1 MFDLLNTL
9 LLITVGLVIVVPV
22 LNVIASS
29 FSSSAHILAGN
40 VTIYPR
46 GFTLESYERILRY
59 KLVLSGFLN
68 SLFYVVA
75 GTSLNLMLTVFLAY
89 PLSRK
94 DLRGLA
100 VIGIFVLI
108 PMFFRGGIVPTFLL
122 VNSLGLVNT
131 RWAVILPAGL
141 SIWNTIVARTY
152 FANLPRELTEA
163 SEIDGC
169 SDFRFFAQ
177 IVLPLSR
184 PILAVLVLLYA
195 IDHWN
200 SYFNALLYLFDE
212 SLFPLQLVL
221 ARILIIN
228 ESIIAQAHGGRGYRH
243 PHAHGEHGDLAD
255 AQVRAYR
262 GCQRADDDPLPVHP
276 ETFRQGRDDRVHQG
290 IAGCDWRCTCR
301 ASRGSA
307 GPWPARSASP
317 TWCAECRWAPTGRR
331 RRTARL

>member
-1 MFDLLNTL
+1 MVAAVRRAIRTNGAGDTAFDAVNTL
-9 LLITVGLVIVVPV
+9 LLLSVGLVIVIPV
-22 LNVIASS
+22 LNVVASS
-29 FSSSAHILAGN
+29 FSSSDHILAGD

-46 GFTLESYERILRY
+46 GFTLLSYERIFRY

-68 SLFYVVA
+68 SLFYVTA
-75 GTSLNLMLTVFLAY
+75 GTSLNLVLTVCLAY
-89 PLSRK
+89 PLSRR

-152 FANLPRELTEA
+152 FANLPQELTEA

-169 SDFRFFAQ
+169 SDLRFLAQ
-177 IVLPLSR
+177 VVLPLSR
-184 PILAVLVLLYA
+184 PILAVLVLWYA

-200 SYFNALLYLFDE
+200 TYFNALLYLFDE

-228 ESIIAQAHGGRGYRH
+228 ESIIAQAMAGGDIDIRTLMESTEILQTLKF
-243 PHAHGEHGDLAD
+243 ALI
-255 AQVRAYR
+255 V
-262 GCQRADDDPLPVHP
+262 
-276 ETFRQGRDDRVHQG
+276 
-290 IAGCDWRCTCR
+290 IASVPMMILYPFIQKHFAKGVMI
-301 ASRGSA
+301 GSIK
-307 GPWPARSASP
+307 G
-317 TWCAECRWAPTGRR
+317 
-331 RRTARL
+331 

>member
-1 MFDLLNTL
+1 MVAAVRRAIRTNGAGDTAFDAVNTL
-9 LLITVGLVIVVPV
+9 LLVSVGLVIVIPV
-22 LNVIASS
+22 LNVVASS
-29 FSSSAHILAGN
+29 FSSADHILAGD

-46 GFTLESYERILRY
+46 GFTLLSYERIFGY

-68 SLFYVVA
+68 SLFYVTA
-75 GTSLNLMLTVFLAY
+75 GTSLNLVLTVCLAY
-89 PLSRK
+89 PLSRR

-152 FANLPRELTEA
+152 FANLPQELTEA

-169 SDFRFFAQ
+169 SDLRFLAQ
-177 IVLPLSR
+177 VVLPLSR
-184 PILAVLVLLYA
+184 PILAVLVLWYA

-200 SYFNALLYLFDE
+200 TYFNALLYLFDE
-212 SLFPLQLVL
+212 SRFPLQLVL

-228 ESIIAQAHGGRGYRH
+228 ESIIAQAMAGGDIDIRTLMESTEILQTLKF
-243 PHAHGEHGDLAD
+243 ALI
-255 AQVRAYR
+255 V
-262 GCQRADDDPLPVHP
+262 V
-276 ETFRQGRDDRVHQG
+276 
-290 IAGCDWRCTCR
+290 
-301 ASRGSA
+301 ASVPMMILYPFIQKHFAKGVMIGSIK
-307 GPWPARSASP
+307 G
-317 TWCAECRWAPTGRR
+317 
-331 RRTARL
+331 

>member
-1 MFDLLNTL
+1 MVAAVRRAIRTNGAGDTAFDAVNTL
-9 LLITVGLVIVVPV
+9 LLVSVGLVIVIPV
-22 LNVIASS
+22 LNVVASS
-29 FSSSAHILAGN
+29 FSSSDHILAGD

-46 GFTLESYERILRY
+46 GFTLLSYERIFRY

-68 SLFYVVA
+68 SLFYVTA
-75 GTSLNLMLTVFLAY
+75 GTSLNLVLTVCLAY
-89 PLSRK
+89 PLSRR

-152 FANLPRELTEA
+152 FATLPQELTEA

-169 SDFRFFAQ
+169 SDLRFLAQ
-177 IVLPLSR
+177 VVLPLSR
-184 PILAVLVLLYA
+184 PILAVLVLWYA

-200 SYFNALLYLFDE
+200 TYFNALLYLFDE

-228 ESIIAQAHGGRGYRH
+228 ESIIAQAMAGGDIDIRTLMESTEILQTLKF
-243 PHAHGEHGDLAD
+243 ALI
-255 AQVRAYR
+255 V
-262 GCQRADDDPLPVHP
+262 V
-276 ETFRQGRDDRVHQG
+276 
-290 IAGCDWRCTCR
+290 
-301 ASRGSA
+301 ASVPMMILYPFIQKHFAKGVMIGSIK
-307 GPWPARSASP
+307 G
-317 TWCAECRWAPTGRR
+317 
-331 RRTARL
+331 

>member
-1 MFDLLNTL
+1 MVAAVRRAIRTNGAGDTAFDAVNTL
-9 LLITVGLVIVVPV
+9 LLVSVGLVIVIPV
-22 LNVIASS
+22 LNVVASS
-29 FSSSAHILAGN
+29 FSSSDHILAGD

-46 GFTLESYERILRY
+46 GFTLLSYERIFRY

-68 SLFYVVA
+68 SLLYVTA
-75 GTSLNLMLTVFLAY
+75 GTSLNLVLTVCLAY
-89 PLSRK
+89 PLSRR

-152 FANLPRELTEA
+152 FANLPQELTEA

-169 SDFRFFAQ
+169 SDLRFLAQ
-177 IVLPLSR
+177 VVLPLSR
-184 PILAVLVLLYA
+184 PILAVLVLWYA

-200 SYFNALLYLFDE
+200 TYFNALLYLFDE

-228 ESIIAQAHGGRGYRH
+228 ESIIAQAMAGGDIDIRTLMESTEILQTLKF
-243 PHAHGEHGDLAD
+243 ALI
-255 AQVRAYR
+255 V
-262 GCQRADDDPLPVHP
+262 V
-276 ETFRQGRDDRVHQG
+276 
-290 IAGCDWRCTCR
+290 
-301 ASRGSA
+301 ASVPMMILYPFIQKHFAKGVMIGSIK
-307 GPWPARSASP
+307 G
-317 TWCAECRWAPTGRR
+317 
-331 RRTARL
+331 

>member
-1 MFDLLNTL
+1 MVAAVRRAIRTNGAGDTAFDAVNTL
-9 LLITVGLVIVVPV
+9 LLVSVGLVIVIPV
-22 LNVIASS
+22 LNVVASS
-29 FSSSAHILAGN
+29 FSSSDHILAGD

-46 GFTLESYERILRY
+46 GFTLLSYERIFRY

-68 SLFYVVA
+68 SLFYVTA
-75 GTSLNLMLTVFLAY
+75 GTSLNLVLTVCLAY
-89 PLSRK
+89 PLSRR

-152 FANLPRELTEA
+152 FANLPREFTEA

-169 SDFRFFAQ
+169 SDLRFLASV
-177 IVLPLSR
+177 VLPLSR
-184 PILAVLVLLYA
+184 PILAVLVLWYA
-195 IDHWN
+195 IEHWN
-200 SYFNALLYLFDE
+200 TYFNALLYLFDE

-228 ESIIAQAHGGRGYRH
+228 ESIIAQAMAGGDIDIRTLMESTEILQTLKF
-243 PHAHGEHGDLAD
+243 ALI
-255 AQVRAYR
+255 V
-262 GCQRADDDPLPVHP
+262 V
-276 ETFRQGRDDRVHQG
+276 
-290 IAGCDWRCTCR
+290 
-301 ASRGSA
+301 ASVPMMILYPFIQKHFAKGVMIGSIK
-307 GPWPARSASP
+307 G
-317 TWCAECRWAPTGRR
+317 
-331 RRTARL
+331 

>member
-1 MFDLLNTL
+1 MVAAVRRAIRTNGAGDTAFDAVNTL
-9 LLITVGLVIVVPV
+9 LLVSVGLVIVIPV
-22 LNVIASS
+22 LNVVASS
-29 FSSSAHILAGN
+29 FSSSDHILAGD

-46 GFTLESYERILRY
+46 GFTLLSYERIFRY

-68 SLFYVVA
+68 SLFYVTA
-75 GTSLNLMLTVFLAY
+75 GTSLNLVLTVCLAY
-89 PLSRK
+89 PLSRR

-152 FANLPRELTEA
+152 FANLPQELTEA

-169 SDFRFFAQ
+169 SDLRFLAQ
-177 IVLPLSR
+177 VVLPLSR
-184 PILAVLVLLYA
+184 PILAVLVLWYA

-200 SYFNALLYLFDE
+200 TYFNALLYLFDE
-212 SLFPLQLVL
+212 SRFPLQLVL

-228 ESIIAQAHGGRGYRH
+228 ESIIAQAMAGGDIDIRTLMESTEILQTLKF
-243 PHAHGEHGDLAD
+243 ALI
-255 AQVRAYR
+255 V
-262 GCQRADDDPLPVHP
+262 V
-276 ETFRQGRDDRVHQG
+276 
-290 IAGCDWRCTCR
+290 
-301 ASRGSA
+301 ASVPMMILYPFIQKHFAKGVMIGSIK
-307 GPWPARSASP
+307 G
-317 TWCAECRWAPTGRR
+317 
-331 RRTARL
+331 

>member
-1 MFDLLNTL
+1 MVAAVRRAIRTNGAGDTAFDAVNTL
-9 LLITVGLVIVVPV
+9 LLVSVGLVIVIPV
-22 LNVIASS
+22 LNVVASS
-29 FSSSAHILAGN
+29 FSSSDHILAGD

-46 GFTLESYERILRY
+46 GFTMLSYERIFRY

-68 SLFYVVA
+68 SLFYVTA
-75 GTSLNLMLTVFLAY
+75 GTSLNLVLTVCLAY
-89 PLSRK
+89 PLSRR

-152 FANLPRELTEA
+152 FANLPQELTEA

-169 SDFRFFAQ
+169 SDLRFLAQ
-177 IVLPLSR
+177 VVLPLSR
-184 PILAVLVLLYA
+184 PILAVLVLWYA

-200 SYFNALLYLFDE
+200 TYFNALLYLFDE

-228 ESIIAQAHGGRGYRH
+228 ESIIAQAMAGGDIDIRTLMESTEILQTLKF
-243 PHAHGEHGDLAD
+243 ALI
-255 AQVRAYR
+255 V
-262 GCQRADDDPLPVHP
+262 V
-276 ETFRQGRDDRVHQG
+276 
-290 IAGCDWRCTCR
+290 
-301 ASRGSA
+301 ASVPMMILYPFIQKHFAKGVMIGSIK
-307 GPWPARSASP
+307 G
-317 TWCAECRWAPTGRR
+317 
-331 RRTARL
+331 

>member
-1 MFDLLNTL
+1 MVASVRRAIRNHGAGDTAFDAVNTL
-9 LLITVGLVIVVPV
+9 LLVSVGLVIVIPV

-29 FSSSAHILAGN
+29 FSSSDHILAGD

-46 GFTLESYERILRY
+46 GFTLLSYERIFRY
-59 KLVLSGFLN
+59 ELVLSGFLN
-68 SLFYVVA
+68 SLFYVTA
-75 GTSLNLMLTVFLAY
+75 GTSLNLVLTVCLAY
-89 PLSRK
+89 PLSRR

-152 FANLPRELTEA
+152 FANLPQELTEA

-169 SDFRFFAQ
+169 SDLRFLAQ
-177 IVLPLSR
+177 VVLPLSR
-184 PILAVLVLLYA
+184 PILAVLVLWYA

-200 SYFNALLYLFDE
+200 TYFNALLYLFDE
-212 SLFPLQLVL
+212 SRFPLQLVL

-228 ESIIAQAHGGRGYRH
+228 ESIIAQAMAGGDIDIRTLMESTEILQTLKF
-243 PHAHGEHGDLAD
+243 ALI
-255 AQVRAYR
+255 V
-262 GCQRADDDPLPVHP
+262 V
-276 ETFRQGRDDRVHQG
+276 
-290 IAGCDWRCTCR
+290 
-301 ASRGSA
+301 ASAPMMVLYPFIQKHFAKGVMIGSIK
-307 GPWPARSASP
+307 G
-317 TWCAECRWAPTGRR
+317 
-331 RRTARL
+331 

>member
-1 MFDLLNTL
+1 MVAGLRRTVRSASAGDHVFDILSTL
-9 LLITVGLVIVVPV
+9 LLVTVGLIIVVPV

-29 FSSSAHILAGN
+29 FSSSDHVLAGA
-40 VTIYPR
+40 VSVYPR
-46 GFTLESYERILRY
+46 GFTLVSYERIFRY

-75 GTSLNLMLTVFLAY
+75 GTSLNLLLTVFLAY

-177 IVLPLSR
+177 VVLPLSR
-184 PILAVLVLLYA
+184 PILAVLVLWYA

-200 SYFNALLYLFDE
+200 TYFNALLYLFDE

-228 ESIIAQAHGGRGYRH
+228 ESIIAQAMAGGDIDIRTLMESTEILQTLKF
-243 PHAHGEHGDLAD
+243 ALI
-255 AQVRAYR
+255 V
-262 GCQRADDDPLPVHP
+262 V
-276 ETFRQGRDDRVHQG
+276 
-290 IAGCDWRCTCR
+290 
-301 ASRGSA
+301 ASAPMMILYPFIQKHFAKGVMIGSIK
-307 GPWPARSASP
+307 G
-317 TWCAECRWAPTGRR
+317 
-331 RRTARL
+331 

>member
-1 MFDLLNTL
+1 MVAAVRRAIRTNGAGDTAFDAVNTL
-9 LLITVGLVIVVPV
+9 LLVSVGLVIVIPV
-22 LNVIASS
+22 LNVVASS
-29 FSSSAHILAGN
+29 FSSSDHILAGD

-46 GFTLESYERILRY
+46 GFTLLSYERIFRY

-68 SLFYVVA
+68 SLFYVTA
-75 GTSLNLMLTVFLAY
+75 GTSLNLVLTVCLAY
-89 PLSRK
+89 PLSRR

-152 FANLPRELTEA
+152 FANLPQELTEA

-169 SDFRFFAQ
+169 SDLRFLAQ
-177 IVLPLSR
+177 VVVPLSR
-184 PILAVLVLLYA
+184 PILAVLVLWYA

-200 SYFNALLYLFDE
+200 TYFNALLYLFDE

-228 ESIIAQAHGGRGYRH
+228 ESIIAQAMAGGDIDIRTLMESTEVLQTLKF
-243 PHAHGEHGDLAD
+243 ALI
-255 AQVRAYR
+255 V
-262 GCQRADDDPLPVHP
+262 V
-276 ETFRQGRDDRVHQG
+276 
-290 IAGCDWRCTCR
+290 
-301 ASRGSA
+301 ASVPMMVLYPFIQKHFAKGVMIGSIK
-307 GPWPARSASP
+307 G
-317 TWCAECRWAPTGRR
+317 
-331 RRTARL
+331 

>member
-1 MFDLLNTL
+1 MVAAVRRAIRTNGAGDTAFDAVNTL
-9 LLITVGLVIVVPV
+9 LLVSVGLVIVIPV
-22 LNVIASS
+22 LNVVASS
-29 FSSSAHILAGN
+29 FSSSAHILAGD

-46 GFTLESYERILRY
+46 GFTLLSYERIFRY

-68 SLFYVVA
+68 SLFYVTA
-75 GTSLNLMLTVFLAY
+75 GTSLNLVLTVCLAY
-89 PLSRK
+89 PLSRR

-152 FANLPRELTEA
+152 FANLPQELTEA

-169 SDFRFFAQ
+169 SDLRFLAQ
-177 IVLPLSR
+177 VVLPLSR
-184 PILAVLVLLYA
+184 PILAVLVLWYA

-200 SYFNALLYLFDE
+200 TYFNALLYLFDE
-212 SLFPLQLVL
+212 SRFPLQLVL

-228 ESIIAQAHGGRGYRH
+228 ESIIAQAMAGGDIDIRTLMESTEILQTLKF
-243 PHAHGEHGDLAD
+243 ALI
-255 AQVRAYR
+255 V
-262 GCQRADDDPLPVHP
+262 V
-276 ETFRQGRDDRVHQG
+276 
-290 IAGCDWRCTCR
+290 
-301 ASRGSA
+301 ASVPMMILYPFIQKHFAKGVMIGSIK
-307 GPWPARSASP
+307 G
-317 TWCAECRWAPTGRR
+317 
-331 RRTARL
+331 